1 MTTILLLSSLAGA
14 ASLDVYPGDDIVTL
28 TESLTAGSE
37 VVFHAGTYTLES
49 SLYWTGEGTAQ
60 APIVLRAA
68 DGEAPVIEIAD
79 GSYLAR
85 VEAASWVTIQGL
97 SFQGAAGWEESSL
110 GGLQILGS
118 NNVTLSDCEIS
129 QVVSTGIYVAYDSS
143 NISITGNHIH
153 DVASSTAVYV
163 GHSDASYFVLDS
175 EISYNWI
182 HDIGDEYDY
191 AIYLAAGT
199 QGATVQHNV
208 IYNINTYGVRLDS
221 TELGDRNT
229 LEGNVIWNVRD
240 MGIDAAGPAL
250 VRNNLVFNVDGYG
263 IYARNNGYDTLA
275 DLVISFNTVANTG
288 DWGVVLN
295 DWAGREG
302 MVFANNAVSNP
313 IGWGVYG
320 DDEHTD
326 EGNYISGNVV
336 TGLVEG
342 FADRAGA
349 IVAGGGFDDFSD
361 AENWDFYPVSGSHLV
376 NTADPSSEAWVP
388 QVDFNGAPREGDTPD
403 VGAYEYDGASNPG
416 WAIREGFKDLS
427 LEAGSGDQVTGGGCC
442 GKNDEAAEAGLFLL
456 PGLLFG
462 AGLRRRRRRGERR
475 EGR

>member
-221 TELGDRNT
+221 T
-229 LEGNVIWNVRD
+229 
-240 MGIDAAGPAL
+240 
-250 VRNNLVFNVDGYG
+250 
-263 IYARNNGYDTLA
+263 
-275 DLVISFNTVANTG
+275 
-288 DWGVVLN
+288 
-295 DWAGREG
+295 
-302 MVFANNAVSNP
+302 
-313 IGWGVYG
+313 
-320 DDEHTD
+320 
-326 EGNYISGNVV
+326 
-336 TGLVEG
+336 
-342 FADRAGA
+342 
-349 IVAGGGFDDFSD
+349 
-361 AENWDFYPVSGSHLV
+361 
-376 NTADPSSEAWVP
+376 
-388 QVDFNGAPREGDTPD
+388 
-403 VGAYEYDGASNPG
+403 
-416 WAIREGFKDLS
+416 
-427 LEAGSGDQVTGGGCC
+427 
-442 GKNDEAAEAGLFLL
+442 
-456 PGLLFG
+456 
-462 AGLRRRRRRGERR
+462 
-475 EGR
+475 